1 MVGVETIFD
10 ATNRILKQ
18 NQEFQEIII
27 NGENFG
33 IGKVKSFSVDSETW
47 VRYTQYKAD
56 IEILLEVPIAN
67 IDSDEFE
74 GIDINKQ
81 LYLIKSFS
89 ESFSLNFEAQNKIL
103 GG

>member
-1 MVGVETIFD
+1 MANNLLFNDVEVLGYNHQNNFFGEKSLFYSSRRNISIRGYILDLTNDGGVETIFD

-47 VRYTQYKAD
+47 VRYTQYQAD
-56 IEILLEVPIAN
+56 I
-67 IDSDEFE
+67 
-74 GIDINKQ
+74 
-81 LYLIKSFS
+81 
-89 ESFSLNFEAQNKIL
+89 
-103 GG
+103 